1 MGGMN
6 ESITDEQIGN
16 NEQLEGLNASSE
28 SSKQNPFAT
37 AG

>member
-6 ESITDEQIGN
+6 ESITDEQIDN
-16 NEQLEGLNASSE
+16 NEEFRGMNASSE